1 MIYPKYIVNLQH
13 NVCGSVLWMILCLTT
28 YFLLSVNACRLA
40 SPEASERYFGPCDQC
55 QQKWTTMVLKLC
67 PFGVSKRAVRLTLF
81 SLYLLFSYFFRI
93 ILLLCT
99 IFKYIQFLRTFCS
112 LLDVYSATT
121 NHGTVDGQFVA

>member
-40 SPEASERYFGPCDQC
+40 SPEATERYFGPCDQC

-81 SLYLLFSYFFRI
+81 FTLPAFFLFSQNNPIAMYNFQTYSVSQN
-93 ILLLCT
+93 ILFAIGCLQCNN
-99 IFKYIQFLRTFCS
+99 KPRNS
-112 LLDVYSATT
+112 
-121 NHGTVDGQFVA
+121 